1 MYWVNLF
8 LTVFLFGSGIT
19 SVAVAGETCKI
30 STEQWSK
37 MEIRSVDLTR
47 ADGEAITIRSRIA
60 RSSAQRAAG
69 YQHICPEIVALSS
82 ILFVYESPL
91 QPRFHMF
98 NVHVELDI
106 GFFDQDKKLV
116 TVLRMTPQTIGDA
129 SAEMYDPGQ
138 LVQYALEAP
147 AGFFTDNKLLSAQT
161 TLRFP

>member
-1 MYWVNLF
+1 MYWVNF
-8 LTVFLFGSGIT
+8 FIAVFLFWSGIT
-19 SVAVAGETCKI
+19 STVVASEGCRL

-37 MEIRSVDLTR
+37 MEIRRVVLAR

-60 RSSAQRAAG
+60 RSSAERAAG
-69 YQHICPEIVALSS
+69 YQHICPEIIALSS
-82 ILFVYESPL
+82 ILFVYENPL

-98 NVHVELDI
+98 NVHAELDI

-116 TVLRMTPQTIGDA
+116 TVLRMTPQTVGDA
-129 SAEMYDPGQ
+129 SAEIYDPGQ
-138 LVQYALEAP
+138 QVQYALEAP

>member
-8 LTVFLFGSGIT
+8 ITVFFFGSGIT
-19 SVAVAGETCKI
+19 SVAVAGETCKL

-37 MEIRSVDLTR
+37 MEIRRVVLVR

-60 RSSAQRAAG
+60 RSSAERAAG
-69 YQHICPEIVALSS
+69 YQHICPEIIALSS

-98 NVHVELDI
+98 NVHAELDI
-106 GFFDQDKKLV
+106 GFFDQDKNLI
-116 TVLRMTPQTIGDA
+116 TVLRMTPQMIGDA

-138 LVQYALEAP
+138 LVKYALEAP
-147 AGFFTDNKLLSAQT
+147 AGFFTENKLLSAQT